1 MKEITVYVTQLQG
14 SRVLHLNAPE
24 KNSVYE
30 TIVITLPDEIQIMYS
45 MNNTILLLHDDKP
58 VIIGFEG
65 DVLNWYKYDLIE
77 TDTDVYEGNREKIPL
92 EYEYVTSG
100 ETE

>member
-1 MKEITVYVTQLQG
+1 MKEITAYVTHLSG
-14 SRVLHLNAPE
+14 SRVLHLNTP

-30 TIVITLPDEIQIMYS
+30 TIVITLPDEIQIKYS
-45 MNNTILLLHDDKP
+45 MINTILLLHDDKL

-65 DVLNWYKYDLIE
+65 DVLNWYKYELIE
-77 TDTDVYEGNREKIPL
+77 TDTDVYEGNLEKIPL

>member
-1 MKEITVYVTQLQG
+1 MKEITAYVTHLSG
-14 SRVLHLNAPE
+14 SRVLHLNVP
-24 KNSVYE
+24 KNSAYE
-30 TIVITLPDEIQIMYS
+30 PIVITLPDEIQIMCS

-65 DVLNWYKYDLIE
+65 DVLNWYKYELIE
-77 TDTDVYEGNREKIPL
+77 TETDVYEGNREKIPL